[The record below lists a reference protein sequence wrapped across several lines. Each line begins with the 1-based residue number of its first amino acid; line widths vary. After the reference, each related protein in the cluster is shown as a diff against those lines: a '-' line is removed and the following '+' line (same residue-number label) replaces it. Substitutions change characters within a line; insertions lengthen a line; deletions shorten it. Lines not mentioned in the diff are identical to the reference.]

1 MLCHHAGPMLLSF
14 SVQMGTGLD
23 GTQAAE
29 AVEQMPCVR
38 DIVGPVPI
46 RFMTFSSTTSQEFVL
61 EHFPLRDATQFIFL
75 KRLRCAIQDH
85 TNDFRHNCLKTS

>member
-1 MLCHHAGPMLLSF
+1 MLLSF

-46 RFMTFSSTTSQEFVL
+46 RFMTFSSTTFSIL
-61 EHFPLRDATQFIFL
+61 SFPVQL
-75 KRLRCAIQDH
+75 KKC
-85 TNDFRHNCLKTS
+85 